1 MKRPHLSTVDPA
13 RPAARP
19 RRPGVLTVV
28 AAAAALAFVLIGIGT
43 PLLGLRTFSAVDL
56 LRSYEPWKSGAAT
69 GVVAH
74 LPAASDTVD
83 NVLPSH
89 KLFGAELAEGNVPS
103 WDPLAGGGGPF
114 ASGPGNGL
122 WTPLNL
128 PFLLLPGWLAP
139 AYAKLL
145 ELIVTIGG
153 TVLYGRRI
161 GLGRA
166 AGLVGGILFASSG
179 FMVSWTNWPHT
190 QVAALIP
197 ALFWATERFCQLRTV
212 RSAAP
217 VALVVAGMLLGG
229 FPAVA
234 GYALYAVVP
243 YAVLRLLQLTGRS
256 PLALLRA
263 AVTGAA
269 ALAVG
274 VGLVAVLVLPFL
286 AQLQDLDYLSERG
299 QIPSNHIPALML
311 ATVASWRVFGSMAG
325 GGDYWGPINQIEGLS
340 FLGAGALV
348 LVACALL
355 RRPAPGVVRGV
366 RAYLAV
372 GTLVTVVLGWY
383 GGVPLRWAQHLPVFS
398 DNPVPR
404 IRSLFGFFL
413 AMLAALGYQ
422 ALVGHVR
429 AGRGRR
435 AVELL
440 GWLVAALAVGE
451 VARRVLAIGTDHGQG
466 GYVRDQLLWA
476 ALPAGLVLVAVT
488 LAGSTRLRTPALALV
503 PVVIAIESLS
513 LVVPFWPRAP
523 KADFYPQTAAHAY
536 LASHLGA
543 DRYASKGLTFF
554 PGTNVEYGLRSATGH
569 TFTTREWKELMLTV
583 DPQSFATPTFSRF
596 TRGDAA
602 TLGSPLLDTM
612 SVRYYA
618 TSPADPVL
626 GIPSSVPGLAPLLR
640 PGQPLSVP
648 IGTGAVRGIGVRVTG
663 PVRPA
668 DPYAALSVALLD
680 PAGRTVATGSRRLY
694 AAVDGVFTVPVAGE
708 GLTGPLTARLTLRS
722 DVPLPVEPRLRLTR
736 PDPADGLTL
745 VFADGAVLYDR
756 TTVEPRFR
764 WADHAE
770 VVPDTVRRLT
780 LLANVRDPG
789 RVVLDSP
796 GPLAA
801 EGKPATV
808 TVLADGTDASRTRVS
823 ATGAGYL
830 VVADPDQTDWAATVD
845 GRPVPLVAA
854 DHALVAVPVPA
865 GEHVVALHYT
875 PAGRSRGAVVSVL
888 SLAVLT
894 GALAIRRRRRDPDD
908 DDTPEWLLEPADEAA
923 LRR

>member
-1 MKRPHLSTVDPA
+1 MKRPGL
-13 RPAARP
+13 
-19 RRPGVLTVV
+19 LTIV
-28 AAAAALAFVLIGIGT
+28 AASAALAFVLIGIGT

-56 LRSYEPWKSGAAT
+56 LQSYEPWKSDAAT
-69 GVVAH
+69 GNVPN
-74 LPAASDTVD
+74 LPPASDTVD

-89 KLFGAELAEGNVPS
+89 QLFDSELADGNVAG
-103 WDPLAGGGGPF
+103 WNPLASGGGPF
-114 ASGPGNGL
+114 ASGPGNGF

-128 PFLLLPGWLAP
+128 PFLVLPGWLAP

-153 TVLYGRRI
+153 TFLFARRL
-161 GLGRA
+161 GLGRP

-179 FMVSWTNWPHT
+179 FMVTWTNWPHT

-212 RSAAP
+212 RSAVP
-217 VALVVAGMLLGG
+217 IALVVAGMLLGG

-234 GYALYAVVP
+234 GYALYAAVP

-256 PLALLRA
+256 PLAFLRA
-263 AVTGAA
+263 AVTAAA
-269 ALAVG
+269 ALALG

-286 AQLQDLDYLSERG
+286 AQLDSLDYLAERA
-299 QIPSNHIPALML
+299 QTASNHIPPLML
-311 ATVASWRVFGSMAG
+311 ATVASWRVFGSMT
-325 GGDYWGPINQIEGLS
+325 GGDAYWGPINQIEGLS

-366 RAYLAV
+366 RTYLAV

-383 GGVPLRWAQHLPVFS
+383 GGKPLALAQHLPVFS

-413 AMLAALGYQ
+413 AMLAAMGYQ

-435 AVELL
+435 PVEAL
-440 GWLVAALAVGE
+440 GWLVAAAAVTE
-451 VARRVLAIGTDHGQG
+451 VARRVLAVGADHGQT
-466 GYVRDQLLWA
+466 GYVREQLLWA
-476 ALPAGLVLVAVT
+476 ALPAGLVLLAVAGSAARRVRT
-488 LAGSTRLRTPALALV
+488 LALAAV
-503 PVVIAIESLS
+503 PVIIAVESLS
-513 LVVPFWPRAP
+513 LVVPFWPRPP

-536 LASHLGA
+536 LAEHLGV

-569 TFTTREWKELMLTV
+569 TFTSTEWKELMLTV
-583 DPQSFATPTFSRF
+583 DPGSFATATFSRF
-596 TRGDAA
+596 TRGDAR
-602 TLGSPLLDTM
+602 TLGSPLLDAM

-618 TSPADPVL
+618 LSPADPVL
-626 GIPSSVPGLAPLLR
+626 GILGTVPGVAPVLR
-640 PGQPLSVP
+640 PGASLDVP
-648 IGTGAVRGIGVRVTG
+648 IGAGAVRGIGVRLTG

-668 DPYAALSVALLD
+668 DPYAAVDVALVD
-680 PAGRTVATGSRRLY
+680 AAGKTVARGNRRLY
-694 AAVDGVFTVPVAGE
+694 ASVDGIFTVPVAGE
-708 GLTGPLTARLTLRS
+708 DLAGPLTARLTLRS
-722 DVPLPVEPRLRLTR
+722 DVPLPLESQLRVTR
-736 PDPADGLTL
+736 PDPADGLEL

-756 TTVEPRFR
+756 TTVLPRIR
-764 WADHAE
+764 WADH
-770 VVPDTVRRLT
+770 VQVIPDKVARLT
-780 LLANVRDPG
+780 ALANVRDPG

-801 EGKPATV
+801 AGRPATV
-808 TVLADGTDASRTRVS
+808 TVLSDGTDASQTRVS

-830 VVADPDQTDWAATVD
+830 VVADADQSDWTATVD
-845 GRPVPLVAA
+845 GRTVPLVAA

-865 GEHVVALHYT
+865 GTHVVALHYT
-875 PAGRSRGAVVSVL
+875 PTGRSRGAVISLISLVVL
-888 SLAVLT
+888 AGAVL
-894 GALAIRRRRRDPDD
+894 IRRRRRPTSADDP
-908 DDTPEWLLEPADEAA
+908 PEWLPERAAEAA
-923 LRR
+923 LRG